1 MSEEYSLE
9 FKADALIL
17 LNFNKGDVQ
26 KTADILEIEPELLE
40 QWKDKFEIY
49 NDSLFEIE
57 HEIKLT

>member
-17 LNFNKGDVQ
+17 LNFNKGDIQ

-40 QWKDKFEIY
+40 QWKDKFEVY
-49 NDSLFEIE
+49 NDSLFEVE
-57 HEIKLT
+57 NEIKLT